1 MLFKIEQN
9 LAEAAFASG
18 NPSEIDRRVHE
29 LVLKKQNDPTWQI
42 TSKESQQAL
51 AEGRG
56 ADIKDFT
63 KTPAWCDFS
72 NYEPTINK
80 IL

>member
-1 MLFKIEQN
+1 
-9 LAEAAFASG
+9 
-18 NPSEIDRRVHE
+18 
-29 LVLKKQNDPTWQI
+29 LKKQNDPTWQI

-51 AEGRG
+51 AEGRF
-56 ADIKDFT
+56 ADITDFT